1 MSVTFV
7 TFVTPKLRGKK
18 YFFVFPLYR
27 GVTIKKPF
35 LYKGLSETFLDFKN
49 VTKVTPRSL
58 YENEVQR
65 NQLTRK
71 ELCP

>member
-7 TFVTPKLRGKK
+7 TFVTPKLREKK

-27 GVTIKKPF
+27 EVTIKKPF
-35 LYKGLSETFLDFKN
+35 WYKGLSETFLDFKN
-49 VTKVTPRSL
+49 VTKVTPRSIK
-58 YENEVQR
+58 NEVQQ

-71 ELCP
+71 ELRPQ